1 MNRKT
6 VHLVLEVFA
15 FVTVVVAF
23 SVVASQTPDLDPAK
37 LAPHIYQIELENE
50 HVRVFRVTARPRE
63 ISPLHSHPDR
73 VLVYLNGCSGLVPAE
88 DGGMR
93 RVTFKAG
100 EISWEPAETHGDEP
114 STVENECQILEVEL
128 K

>member
-6 VHLVLEVFA
+6 MRLVLEVFA

-50 HVRVFRVTARPRE
+50 H
-63 ISPLHSHPDR
+63 
-73 VLVYLNGCSGLVPAE
+73 
-88 DGGMR
+88 GGFSESR
-93 RVTFKAG
+93 RG
-100 EISWEPAETHGDEP
+100 
-114 STVENECQILEVEL
+114 TVKHLRYTRIQIAFWCT
-128 K
+128 